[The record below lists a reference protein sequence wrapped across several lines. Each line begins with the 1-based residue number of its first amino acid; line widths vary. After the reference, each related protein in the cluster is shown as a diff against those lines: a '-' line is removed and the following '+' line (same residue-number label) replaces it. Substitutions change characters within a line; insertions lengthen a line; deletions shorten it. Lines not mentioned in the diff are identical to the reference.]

1 MSAELPSELSV
12 SKAEQQQRWQCLAL
26 PSLLRPLRGPVVPG
40 GWGAVLLLVIHVS
53 SSLRISFYYY
63 LRVLFSCLSLG
74 DLSTFSV
81 KSVAI
86 EKILLVFMGLGKG
99 ISKKLGVVPELG
111 VLLVMETL
119 CNSVL

>member
-1 MSAELPSELSV
+1 M
-12 SKAEQQQRWQCLAL
+12 
-26 PSLLRPLRGPVVPG
+26 
-40 GWGAVLLLVIHVS
+40 LLLVIHVS

-63 LRVLFSCLSLG
+63 LRVLFCCLSLG
-74 DLSTFSV
+74 DLSTFRV

-86 EKILLVFMGLGKG
+86 EKILLAFMGLGKG

>member
-1 MSAELPSELSV
+1 M
-12 SKAEQQQRWQCLAL
+12 
-26 PSLLRPLRGPVVPG
+26 
-40 GWGAVLLLVIHVS
+40 LLLVIHVS

-86 EKILLVFMGLGKG
+86 EKILLVFMGL
-99 ISKKLGVVPELG
+99 
-111 VLLVMETL
+111 
-119 CNSVL
+119 